1 METIENLVADIDKL
15 VDPSTPDTDSL
26 LAGLDAKG
34 VEYTTWSGWN
44 TLNAHEL
51 RLGEQY
57 GPILVRKHGETEGT
71 ETPRER
77 VKVVD
82 RDEQVRI
89 SRS

>member
-1 METIENLVADIDKL
+1 
-15 VDPSTPDTDSL
+15 
-26 LAGLDAKG
+26 
-34 VEYTTWSGWN
+34 
-44 TLNAHEL
+44 
-51 RLGEQY
+51 
-57 GPILVRKHGETEGT
+57 LVRKHGETEDT